1 MYKINKRVQC
11 VIRYTS
17 TWSMCV
23 CPIRLLAFIR
33 LGIDIDDVWLCTV
46 RVFPICTVCINIVHV
61 NKTGTNKLLKY

>member
-1 MYKINKRVQC
+1 MC
-11 VIRYTS
+11 YTS

-46 RVFPICTVCINIVHV
+46 RVFPIHTVCINIVHV